1 MKSVSVRRY
10 LAVSLLLCVLPLFV
24 SGPRA
29 QAPAPMGDLWEVVS
43 QMSMEGMPVVMP
55 PRKVTVCAAKEWTR
69 PPGGENEER
78 GCETSNFARDGDKV
92 TWTSVCEDGMSGQG
106 EITRQGDDAY
116 TGEIRYTMPEGSVVI
131 SLSGTRVDEC
141 DNPQY

>member
-1 MKSVSVRRY
+1 
-10 LAVSLLLCVLPLFV
+10 
-24 SGPRA
+24 
-29 QAPAPMGDLWEVVS
+29 
-43 QMSMEGMPVVMP
+43 
-55 PRKVTVCAAKEWTR
+55 
-69 PPGGENEER
+69 
-78 GCETSNFARDGDKV
+78 
-92 TWTSVCEDGMSGQG
+92 MSGQG